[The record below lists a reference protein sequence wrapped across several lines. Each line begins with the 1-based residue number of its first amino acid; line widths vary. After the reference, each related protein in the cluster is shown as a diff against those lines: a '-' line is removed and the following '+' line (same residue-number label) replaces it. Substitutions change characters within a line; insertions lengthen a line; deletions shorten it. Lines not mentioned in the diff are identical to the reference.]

1 MLIVS
6 LLLLLLLLLSLLEL
20 ECINVPHPSFFPSV
34 YNVKSKDKNDNNDK
48 QHNDDDNN
56 DKNEIGICTK
66 HLPRKF
72 LVRQVPGDGS
82 CLFNAIAI
90 CISHEFTKKHFEF
103 DKNMKKMSMKLRKLA
118 VEVLL
123 NPNEK
128 LYMEGDEC
136 ITSNELL
143 DLIASHYN
151 TSGEEYCN
159 NMLKEKTWG
168 GGPEIVAIS
177 NRMKRPIHVYELV
190 TEGIKRNFEFK
201 ICAQFG
207 SPAYDNK
214 PPLYILC
221 ADGRFPYIIPGFH
234 KKQGDHFLS
243 LFPVVDGEQLDQKLK
258 IKKNYDSDCEYSL
271 IKDCIP

>member
-1 MLIVS
+1 
-6 LLLLLLLLLSLLEL
+6 
-20 ECINVPHPSFFPSV
+20 
-34 YNVKSKDKNDNNDK
+34 
-48 QHNDDDNN
+48 
-56 DKNEIGICTK
+56 
-66 HLPRKF
+66 
-72 LVRQVPGDGS
+72 
-82 CLFNAIAI
+82 
-90 CISHEFTKKHFEF
+90 
-103 DKNMKKMSMKLRKLA
+103 MKKMSMKLRKLA

-136 ITSNELL
+136 IASSDLL

-190 TEGIKRNFEFK
+190 AEGLKRNFEFK

-207 SPAYDNK
+207 SPTYDDK
-214 PPLYILC
+214 VPLYILC

-234 KKQGDHFLS
+234 KKQGDHFLA
-243 LFPVVDGEQLDQKLK
+243 LFPVPDTLD
-258 IKKNYDSDCEYSL
+258 KKTENTKKHHYLESDSEYCL

>member
-1 MLIVS
+1 MIPF
-6 LLLLLLLLLSLLEL
+6 LSLFLLIIILFDNIIEL
-20 ECINVPHPSFFPSV
+20 QCINVPHPSFFPSV
-34 YNVKSKDKNDNNDK
+34 YNVKRKEKNDNNNDK
-48 QHNDDDNN
+48 DNN
-56 DKNEIGICTK
+56 EIDLCTK

-90 CISHEFTKKHFEF
+90 SISHEFTKKHFEF

-128 LYMEGDEC
+128 LHMEGDEC
-136 ITSNELL
+136 ITSNDLL

-177 NRMKRPIHVYELV
+177 NRMRRPIHVYELV
-190 TEGIKRNFEFK
+190 AEGIKRHFEFK
-201 ICAQFG
+201 MCAQFG
-207 SPAYDNK
+207 SPTYDNK
-214 PPLYILC
+214 PPIYILC
-221 ADGRFPYIIPGFH
+221 ADGRFPYIIPGFQ
-234 KKQGDHFLS
+234 KKQGDHFLA
-243 LFPVVDGEQLDQKLK
+243 LFPVDDIVLGPKQEVKK
-258 IKKNYDSDCEYSL
+258 SKKNIDSDCEYSL